1 MTTWDRSLRREL
13 PRERGAIFKDW
24 GGRIPIAIVY
34 PNSYYVG
41 MSNLGFQSL
50 YALLN
55 SHDNIVC
62 ERVFWSRSATQCLS
76 IESQRPLSDFAVIAF
91 SVSYE
96 LDYFNIIDILKS
108 GSVPLFAADRDDS
121 HPIVIGGGPCIT
133 ANPQPLS
140 PFFDCLAI
148 GEAEAILPAM
158 VEAITDGIEGSKDEL
173 VRTLAAIPG
182 IYAPCL
188 NHDRTVHRQWVQHID
203 DFATTSVVLTP
214 DTELGQMYLI
224 EVTRGCRWG
233 CRFCMAGYLFR
244 PFRYRSLDN
253 LLHQAE
259 FGLEREK
266 RIGVLG
272 ASPCD
277 HPEIEELVT
286 ELQKRG
292 AQISVSSLRV
302 RPLPRVVLGELTEGG
317 AQTIALAPEAGS
329 ERLRTVINKGI
340 GDADI
345 IEAMDKVSER
355 RFKRLKLYFMI
366 GLPSET
372 DSDIEDIIKLTLA
385 AKACIDRTRAGSR
398 ITLTV
403 EPFVPKAGTP
413 FQWLPMASAEVLT
426 HRLSLLR
433 HALRAK
439 GVAVASESAN
449 WMTVQGVLSRGD
461 ARIGHVLANMEGRT
475 LSSWRRAMDECSL
488 DAQYYVNREIPF
500 SERLPWANI
509 DSGVAQDYLRSEL
522 EQARLG
528 RSTPPCP
535 LTECHECGVC

>member
-1 MTTWDRSLRREL
+1 MTRNL
-13 PRERGAIFKDW
+13 PNERGTIFKDW
-24 GGRIPIAIVY
+24 GGRVPIAIVY
-34 PNSYYVG
+34 PNTYYVG

-50 YALLN
+50 YALFN
-55 SHDNIVC
+55 SYDNIVC
-62 ERVFWSRSATQCLS
+62 ERVFWSRSARECLS
-76 IESQRPLSDFAVIAF
+76 IESQRPLGDFAVIAF

-96 LDYFNIIDILKS
+96 LDYFNVIDILKS
-108 GSVPLFAADRDDS
+108 GSIPLFAADRDDS
-121 HPIVIGGGPCIT
+121 HPIIVGGGPCIT

-158 VEAITDGIEGSKDEL
+158 VEAVTDGIEGSKDEL
-173 VRTLAAIPG
+173 VRTLVAIAG
-182 IYAPCL
+182 IYAPSV
-188 NHDRTVHRQWVQHID
+188 NHDRIVHRQWVQCLD

-214 DTELGQMYLI
+214 HTELGRMYLI
-224 EVTRGCRWG
+224 EVARGCRWG
-233 CRFCMAGYLFR
+233 CRFCLAGFLFR
-244 PFRYRSLDN
+244 PFRHRSLDN
-253 LLHQAE
+253 LLRQAE
-259 FGLEREK
+259 LGLEREQ

-277 HPEIEELVT
+277 HPDIEALVT
-286 ELQKRG
+286 GLQERG
-292 AQISVSSLRV
+292 AQISVSSLRI
-302 RPLPRVVLGELTEGG
+302 RPLPRMVLSELTEGG
-317 AQTIALAPEAGS
+317 VQTIALAPEAGS

-340 GDADI
+340 GDTDI
-345 IEAMDKVSER
+345 IEAMDTISEH

-372 DSDIEDIIKLTLA
+372 DSDIEDIIELTLA
-385 AKACIDRTRAGSR
+385 IKACLDRNRAGSR
-398 ITLTV
+398 IALTV

-433 HALRAK
+433 GVLKTK
-439 GVAVASESAN
+439 GVVVAAESAN

-461 ARIGHVLANMEGRT
+461 ARIGQVLATMEGRT

-488 DAQYYVNREIPF
+488 DARYYVNREIPF
-500 SERLPWANI
+500 NERLPWANI
-509 DSGVAQDYLRSEL
+509 DTGVSEEYLRSEL

>member
-1 MTTWDRSLRREL
+1 VTRKP
-13 PRERGAIFKDW
+13 PRESGAIFKDW

-34 PNSYYVG
+34 PNTYYLG

-50 YALLN
+50 YALFN

-62 ERVFWSRSATQCLS
+62 ERTFWNGSARQCLS

-108 GSVPLFAADRDDS
+108 SSIPLFAADRDDS
-121 HPIVIGGGPCIT
+121 HPTIIGGGPCVT
-133 ANPQPLS
+133 ANPQPLA

-158 VEAITDGIEGSKDEL
+158 VEAFTDGAEGSKDEL
-173 VRTLAAIPG
+173 IRTLAAIPG
-182 IYAPCL
+182 IYAPSL
-188 NHDRTVHRQWVQHID
+188 NHDRIVHRQWVQRID
-203 DFATTSVVLTP
+203 DFATTSVVLAP

-233 CRFCMAGYLFR
+233 CRFCLAGYLFR

-259 FGLEREK
+259 IGLECHK
-266 RIGVLG
+266 RIGILG

-277 HPEIEELVT
+277 HPDIEELVT
-286 ELQKRG
+286 GLQKRG
-292 AQISVSSLRV
+292 AQISVSSLRI

-329 ERLRTVINKGI
+329 ERLRTAVNKGVA
-340 GDADI
+340 DTDI
-345 IEAMDKVSER
+345 IEAMDRISER

-372 DSDIEDIIKLTLA
+372 DADIEDIIKLTLA
-385 AKACIDRTRAGSR
+385 SKARIDRNRAGSR

-413 FQWLPMASAEVLT
+413 FQWLPMASPELLT

-433 HALRAK
+433 RVLRSK
-439 GVAVASESAN
+439 GVTVASESPN
-449 WMTVQGVLSRGD
+449 WMMVQGVLSKGD
-461 ARIGHVLANMEGRT
+461 ARIGQVLANMEGRT

-488 DAQYYVNREIPF
+488 DARYYVNREIPF
-500 SERLPWANI
+500 GERLPWANI
-509 DSGVAQDYLRSEL
+509 HTGVDQDYLRSEL

-535 LTECHECGVC
+535 LTECHKCGVC